1 MVEAAV
7 EDQVM
12 VEAVAAATVEAVAA
26 ATVEIPETI
35 EEVEKKTEEMMVK
48 IVTAD
53 AVDGNLTKLKDK
65 NCNN

>member
-1 MVEAAV
+1 V
-7 EDQVM
+7 
-12 VEAVAAATVEAVAA
+12 VAA

-35 EEVEKKTEEMMVK
+35 EEVEKKIEEMMVK